1 MSAGTLTA
9 AQAILSYAA
18 SIGAG
23 FGAGVAVNLLADRV
37 QDEETHVRG
46 NQCHTCGAPLPAARL
61 VPLVGFRKANRTCNT
76 CGKTAS
82 LRAPLLSLA
91 LALIYPLL
99 LNHVLSSASAS
110 PNHLPIP
117 AIFAI
122 EAVAC
127 ALLAFIFAVDL
138 EHKLILDIAVYP
150 AIVALILIAAF
161 FDHKAFA
168 AMLIG
173 LIIYGGLFLLLY
185 GLGFLLYRTE
195 ALGLGDVKLAL
206 LLGLLIGWP
215 AIVQA
220 LILGGLFGAA
230 ISLLLL
236 GMGVATR
243 RTYIPYGIFMATGAL
258 LALLLTPPFW

>member
-9 AQAILSYAA
+9 AQALLSYAA

-23 FGAGVAVNLLADRV
+23 FGAGTAVNLLAGRV
-37 QDEETHVRG
+37 QDEETSVRG

-61 VPLVGFRKANRTCNT
+61 VPLAGFRRANRTCTT

-82 LRAPLLSLA
+82 LRAPILSLA
-91 LALIYPLL
+91 LALVYPLL
-99 LNHVLSSASAS
+99 LNHILSSASAS
-110 PNHLPIP
+110 HLPILV
-117 AIFAI
+117 IFAI

-150 AIVALILIAAF
+150 ALMALILIAAL
-161 FDHKAFA
+161 FDHKALA
-168 AMLIG
+168 AMLFG

-206 LLGLLIGWP
+206 LIGLMIGWP

-243 RTYIPYGIFMATGAL
+243 RTYIPYGIFMATGAV